1 MRRQQS
7 LAIATIMLLSA
18 PFWMAEAKADKISLC
33 FATEKFVC
41 SNNGHGGSSFVR
53 KTELEVKTMSDSTAE
68 KAAAAS
74 FCKSGKPIKKTN
86 SMGNGV
92 YYLYE
97 ADCDRK

>member
-1 MRRQQS
+1 
-7 LAIATIMLLSA
+7 
-18 PFWMAEAKADKISLC
+18 MAEARADKIFLC

-41 SNNGHGGSSFVR
+41 SNNGHGSSSFVR

-68 KAAAAS
+68 KAAAS

-97 ADCDRK
+97 VDCSKK